1 MRAYEVKAVE
11 GDDDELLGR
20 RFGATQ
26 ADARAKRDELMEK
39 FGVKKSACTI
49 EEVEIPMAKAE
60 LLEFI
65 NELASEND
73 AVEE

>member
-1 MRAYEVKAVE
+1 MRAYEVKAM
-11 GDDDELLGR
+11 DDDELLGR

-39 FGVKKSACTI
+39 FSIKKSACTI
-49 EEVEIPMAKAE
+49 EEVEIPTAKAD

-65 NELASEND
+65 NGHMEEAD
-73 AVEE
+73 AFEEE